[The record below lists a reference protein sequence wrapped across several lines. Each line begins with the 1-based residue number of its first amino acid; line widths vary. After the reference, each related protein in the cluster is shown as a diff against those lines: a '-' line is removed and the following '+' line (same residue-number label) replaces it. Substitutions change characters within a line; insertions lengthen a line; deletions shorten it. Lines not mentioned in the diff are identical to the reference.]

1 MSVKMSKAKASLFAL
16 ACFLSS
22 FTIMWQMYEVVII
35 NDLYMVFPNHAAI
48 ITGILSWPAL
58 LTALASLAAGSLLKK
73 LSTKAELIV
82 AGVLMLAGIVP
93 AFSADVYVLLVCSI
107 LMAIAAGISNTAGMA
122 IISEVYLDENKR
134 SRMMGWYN
142 ASMSL
147 LSCGITLIG
156 GVLAVQG
163 WQTGFHI
170 YWFTV
175 PMLLLC
181 ILFLPNI
188 RPADRPSEE
197 TAGAENSG
205 SRTKG
210 GFGAR
215 FWLFFISV
223 FIFFIA
229 YCPFFSYIS
238 VYIGENNLGGTDFT
252 GLASTLTTVGSFVIG
267 LVFGFLFAKMHRT
280 LNLLFYIMPV
290 LVYLMLYFAP
300 CQATT
305 IAGTLIY
312 GICYGGVF
320 TFIYAYPGYCVP
332 LEKQGFAMGLMTM
345 NYSVGIFLG
354 VYVGEWLMNANDG
367 SITAT
372 YPATI
377 IILAAA
383 IVLELICC
391 LKDRKD
397 KLFQTAG
404 N

>member
-1 MSVKMSKAKASLFAL
+1 MSVKMSKVKAFLFAL

-35 NDLYMVFPNHAAI
+35 NDLYVAFPDHAAI

-73 LSTKAELIV
+73 LSTKTELII

-93 AFSADVYVLLVCSI
+93 AFSANVYVLLICSI

-142 ASMSL
+142 AAMSL
-147 LSCGITLIG
+147 LSCAITLIG
-156 GVLAVQG
+156 GVVAVQG

-188 RPADRPSEE
+188 RPQDRVSEE
-197 TAGAENSG
+197 EAGAKTAGGKA
-205 SRTKG
+205 KG

-238 VYIGENNLGGTDFT
+238 LYISENNLGGTDFT
-252 GLASTLTTVGSFVIG
+252 GLASTLTTLGSFVIG

-280 LNLLFYIMPV
+280 LNLLFYILPIV
-290 LVYLMLYFAP
+290 VYAMLYFAP
-300 CQATT
+300 SQATT
-305 IAGTLIY
+305 IAGSLIY

-332 LEKQGFAMGLMTM
+332 MEKQGMAMGLMTM

-354 VYVGEWLMNANDG
+354 VYVGEWMMGANGG

-372 YPATI
+372 YPMTMV
-377 IILAAA
+377 ILAVAV
-383 IVLELICC
+383 VLELICC
-391 LKDRKD
+391 LKDSKD

>member
-1 MSVKMSKAKASLFAL
+1 MSIKMSKVKSILFAL
-16 ACFLSS
+16 TCFLSS

-35 NDLYMVFPNHAAI
+35 NELYVVFPNDAAI

-58 LTALASLAAGSLLKK
+58 LTALASLAAGALLKK
-73 LSTKAELIV
+73 LSTKQELIL
-82 AGVLMLAGIVP
+82 AGILMLAGIVP
-93 AFSADVYVLLVCSI
+93 AFSADVYVLLTCSI
-107 LMAIAAGISNTAGMA
+107 LMAVAAGISNTAGMA
-122 IISEVYLDENKR
+122 IISEVYIDENKR

-142 ASMSL
+142 AAMSL
-147 LSCGITLIG
+147 LSCLLTLIG

-163 WQTGFHI
+163 WQVGFHM

-188 RPADRPSEE
+188 RPQDRGAED
-197 TAGAENSG
+197 AGAAQG
-205 SRTKG
+205 AKTKG
-210 GFGAR
+210 GLGAR

-238 VYIGENNLGGTDFT
+238 LYISENNLGGTDFI
-252 GLASTLTTVGSFVIG
+252 GIASTLTTVGSFVIG

-280 LNLLFYIMPV
+280 LNLLFYILPI
-290 LVYLMLYFAP
+290 LVYAMLYFAP
-300 CQATT
+300 SQATT
-305 IAGTLIY
+305 IAGSLIY

-332 LEKQGFAMGLMTM
+332 MEKQGFVMGLMTM

-354 VYVGEWLMNANDG
+354 VYVGEWLMGANGG

-372 YPATI
+372 YPAAI
-377 IILAAA
+377 VILAVAT
-383 IVLELICC
+383 VLELICC
-391 LKDRKD
+391 LKDKKD
-397 KLFQTAG
+397 KLFQTS
-404 N
+404 

>member
-223 FIFFIA
+223 F
-229 YCPFFSYIS
+229 
-238 VYIGENNLGGTDFT
+238 
-252 GLASTLTTVGSFVIG
+252 
-267 LVFGFLFAKMHRT
+267 
-280 LNLLFYIMPV
+280 
-290 LVYLMLYFAP
+290 
-300 CQATT
+300 
-305 IAGTLIY
+305 
-312 GICYGGVF
+312 
-320 TFIYAYPGYCVP
+320 
-332 LEKQGFAMGLMTM
+332 
-345 NYSVGIFLG
+345 
-354 VYVGEWLMNANDG
+354 
-367 SITAT
+367 
-372 YPATI
+372 
-377 IILAAA
+377 
-383 IVLELICC
+383 
-391 LKDRKD
+391 
-397 KLFQTAG
+397 
-404 N
+404 

>member
-1 MSVKMSKAKASLFAL
+1 MSIKMSKVKSILFAL
-16 ACFLSS
+16 TCFLSS

-35 NDLYMVFPNHAAI
+35 NELYVVFPNDAAI

-58 LTALASLAAGSLLKK
+58 LTALASLVAGALLKK
-73 LSTKAELIV
+73 LSTKQELIL
-82 AGVLMLAGIVP
+82 AGILMLAGIVP
-93 AFSADVYVLLVCSI
+93 AFSADVYVLLTCSI

-122 IISEVYLDENKR
+122 IISEVYIDENRR

-142 ASMSL
+142 AAMSL
-147 LSCGITLIG
+147 LSCLLTLIG

-163 WQTGFHI
+163 WQVGFHM

-188 RPADRPSEE
+188 RPQDRGAEE
-197 TAGAENSG
+197 AGAASG
-205 SRTKG
+205 AKSKG

-223 FIFFIA
+223 FIFCIA

-238 VYIGENNLGGTDFT
+238 LYISENNLGGTDFI
-252 GLASTLTTVGSFVIG
+252 GVASTLTTVGSMLIG

-280 LNLLFYIMPV
+280 LNLLFYILPI
-290 LVYLMLYFAP
+290 LVYVMLYFAP
-300 CQATT
+300 NQATT
-305 IAGTLIY
+305 IAGSLIY

-320 TFIYAYPGYCVP
+320 TFLYAYPGYCVP
-332 LEKQGFAMGLMTM
+332 MEKQGFAMGLMTM
-345 NYSVGIFLG
+345 NYSVAIFLG
-354 VYVGEWLMNANDG
+354 VYVGEWLMNANGG

-377 IILAAA
+377 VILAVGT
-383 IVLELICC
+383 VLELICC
-391 LKDRKD
+391 LKDKKD
-397 KLFQTAG
+397 KLFQAS
-404 N
+404 